1 MASWTFA
8 LELDRTP
15 GRSLAQQI
23 AGALS
28 AEIQRG
34 RLRPGD
40 RVITGSV
47 VQVQVQ
53 QGDDVVADFG
63 LLGRVQVSL
72 A

>member
-1 MASWTFA
+1 LA
-8 LELDRTP
+8 
-15 GRSLAQQI
+15 GRISAAARLL
-23 AGALS
+23 GAVQ
-28 AEIQRG
+28 E